1 MFKLGTKYSQAMN
14 AIFLDENGTE
24 HPMIMGCYGIGV
36 SRVVAACIEQN
47 HDESGMIFP
56 PPIAPF
62 EVVLLDL
69 GGKDEAVSQKAEEL
83 YDELRKMGV
92 DVLFDDRKERPGVKF
107 NDADLLGIPLQI
119 VLGGKGLKNGVV
131 EAKDRR
137 SGEKKELSFTD
148 FAATFT
154 AWKKQVYTGWNLE
167 KQAAE

>member
-1 MFKLGTKYSQAMN
+1 MN
-14 AIFLDENGTE
+14 
-24 HPMIMGCYGIGV
+24 
-36 SRVVAACIEQN
+36 
-47 HDESGMIFP
+47 
-56 PPIAPF
+56 
-62 EVVLLDL
+62 
-69 GGKDEAVSQKAEEL
+69 
-83 YDELRKMGV
+83 
-92 DVLFDDRKERPGVKF
+92 